1 MDTIRIPPLSQADVP
16 VSVTWPTLH
25 PTQSD
30 WLVEPKA
37 VGGGLIVA
45 RTLVSGEALN
55 TAIRVINMTDQE
67 YTIYCEDELGKACQA
82 TVTGDGGR
90 TT

>member
-1 MDTIRIPPLSQADVP
+1 MSQADVP

-55 TAIRVINMTDQE
+55 SAIRVINVLIKSTPFVVMKSWE
-67 YTIYCEDELGKACQA
+67 KPVKRL
-82 TVTGDGGR
+82 
-90 TT
+90 